1 MAPWRAFPTSV
12 ATGAPAESDWN
23 GCGRRAGHRPR
34 PWFDALMDALG
45 YVVLYVRHLETS
57 VAFYREV
64 VELTFRLR
72 ESGYAEFG
80 TRGTKFALFERARL
94 PGLIGREAAEGGP
107 GGEVVFL
114 VDDADEEAQRLRG
127 LGVEILAGPVDRP
140 WGHRTLHLL
149 DPDGFVVE
157 LAQEIPG
164 ERPRHD

>member
-1 MAPWRAFPTSV
+1 VTVGNVPSVDRWRAITTRGISTSVPIATARFGAPGATRPTSSALASEIV
-12 ATGAPAESDWN
+12 QALIQAMRPSGWP
-23 GCGRRAGHRPR
+23 RR
-34 PWFDALMDALG
+34 
-45 YVVLYVRHLETS
+45 
-57 VAFYREV
+57 
-64 VELTFRLR
+64 
-72 ESGYAEFG
+72 SGY
-80 TRGTKFALFERARL
+80 ERARL

-107 GGEVVFL
+107 GGEVVFF

-140 WGHRTLHLL
+140 WGHRTLHLR